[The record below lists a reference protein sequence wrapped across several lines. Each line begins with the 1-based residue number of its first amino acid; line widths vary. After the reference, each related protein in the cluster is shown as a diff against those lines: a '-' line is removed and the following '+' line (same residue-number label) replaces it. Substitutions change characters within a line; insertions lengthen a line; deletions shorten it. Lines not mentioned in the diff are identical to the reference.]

1 MEHKPGTQNV
11 ADSLSLL
18 VKGGSC
24 SDGNDAE
31 DYMYFVVKKSVPK
44 AMTACEIEEAAA
56 LDKELTAVR
65 RCIKTDRWELVC

>member
-65 RCIKTDRWELVC
+65 RCIKTDRWELVS

>member
-1 MEHKPGTQNV
+1 MEYKLGTQNV
-11 ADSLSLL
+11 TDSLSHL

-24 SDGNDAE
+24 SDGNDDE
-31 DYMYFVVKKSVPK
+31 DYIYFVVKKSVPK

-65 RCIKTDRWELVC
+65 RCIKTDRWELVS